1 VTAPDP
7 AAAAR
12 LASDAKLASEE
23 AAPIDRAVRHIGVIV
38 VAYVF
43 VYVGLVWP
51 DRVAIAEILA
61 LSAFR
66 IAFNVVGA
74 RVLHPRSGLRAAF
87 LFAVVNA
94 LVSLGCAHV
103 VHWHLMALMEL
114 PFQMVT
120 VDAFGPARRARRFAV
135 AILAVNLVAGVLDGV
150 APITMGVAVVSAFF
164 VFIVTSEFEGML
176 RSALAVLE
184 RNHGQLVDAHANLEA
199 MHTKLLTQDRM
210 ATLGTIAASIAHE
223 VNNPMSYVTA
233 NVEALVEDLAAMPEV
248 PLEMKEYVDDILPST
263 LDGIRRVNHIVADLR
278 RFARGESVAST
289 DVQINHEV
297 AAAVRL
303 AAGHLRGRERLTLDL
318 DPEPGVIVGQPQQI
332 GQVVLNLLINAA
344 HATEDG
350 GAIVVSTRREGGDVV
365 LAVAD
370 GGVGMTADVQAR
382 IFEPFFTTKTRG
394 QGTGLGLPAVR
405 LIVGKHGGTIDVA
418 SAPGLGTTFTIRLPA
433 AATRPSGR
441 TSAAQVR
448 VRMLEAPTSGTH
460 H

>member
-1 VTAPDP
+1 VTEAD
-7 AAAAR
+7 
-12 LASDAKLASEE
+12 ASLSAKLASEQ

-38 VAYVF
+38 VIYVF
-43 VYVGLVWP
+43 AYAAVVWP
-51 DRVAIAEILA
+51 DRVAVATILG
-61 LSAFR
+61 LSAAR

-74 RVLHPRSGLRAAF
+74 RVLHPRSGFRAAF

-94 LVSLGCAHV
+94 AISLGCAHV

-120 VDAFGPARRARRFAV
+120 VDSFGPARRALRFAV
-135 AILAVNLVAGVLDGV
+135 AILVVNAIAGVADGV
-150 APITMGVAVVSAFF
+150 APVTMAVATVSAFF

-184 RNHGQLVDAHANLEA
+184 RNHGQLVEAHANLEA

-210 ATLGTIAASIAHE
+210 TTLGMIAASIAHE

-233 NVEALVEDLAAMPEV
+233 NVEALVEDLAAMPAV
-248 PLEMKEYVDDILPST
+248 PAELGEYVDDVLPAT

-278 RFARGESVAST
+278 RFARGESAAAT
-289 DVQINHEV
+289 DVHINLEV

-303 AAGHLRGRERLTLDL
+303 AAGHLRGRDRLRLDL
-318 DPEPGVIVGQPQQI
+318 DPDPGVLVGQPQQI

-344 HATEDG
+344 HATENG
-350 GAIVVSTRREGGDVV
+350 GAIVVSTRREGGDIV

-370 GGVGMTADVQAR
+370 GGVGMPPEVRAR

-394 QGTGLGLPAVR
+394 HGTGLGLAAVR
-405 LIVGKHGGTIDVA
+405 VIVGKHGGTIDVD
-418 SAPGLGTTFTIRLPA
+418 SAPGRGTTFTVRFPRERPHA
-433 AATRPSGR
+433 A
-441 TSAAQVR
+441 
-448 VRMLEAPTSGTH
+448 
-460 H
+460 